1 MSFTDYADAVADRGI
16 ATRKRMWRDAL
27 ALTLVLVVWFG
38 YELGSRSLW
47 HPDEGRYSEIPREM
61 VASGDY
67 LTPRLDGVKYF
78 EKPVLF
84 YWLQAGAIKLF
95 GVNEWSLRLWTAFFA
110 IAGCLAVFFS
120 GYRLFGRRAGLFA
133 AAILATSVWYDLMGS
148 AITLDMALSAFL
160 TVGLLVF
167 LYGTRL
173 PPGPARRMWFY
184 AFYALIAAATLT
196 KGLIGIVIPGMV
208 IVAWMVLMRNWSL
221 LRTMYIPTG
230 TLLFLAIAAPWHVL
244 VWRANPEFGWFYF
257 VHEHFARYLTTVHHR
272 SQPIW
277 FFVPV
282 LLVGMFPW
290 SAFIVEAG
298 RRGLSNRYAE
308 PQKHSDTWFLL
319 LWAGLVFAFFSMS
332 GSKLATYILPVMPP
346 LAILCGRYFADVWEG
361 ALQRAA
367 RYPYWLTLAFALL
380 IGLTLLTL
388 KWILRANQK
397 VVDFYDVVGPDI
409 YLVVASIVAL
419 ALLPFMLA
427 RFGRVRQAVVALLM
441 TAALMVLSFDVN
453 LDKFDVTRT
462 VKPLAMEI
470 KRLAKPGDEV
480 VSYLEY
486 FQDLPVYLGHTVTVA
501 GWKGELEFGTEQ
513 EDTSGWI
520 IDEAELVSRL
530 RHKTLYIITRD
541 RNIDHLKEISPVPL
555 HEIMRTN
562 RNVLVTNAET
572 AP

>member
-1 MSFTDYADAVADRGI
+1 M
-16 ATRKRMWRDAL
+16 
-27 ALTLVLVVWFG
+27 
-38 YELGSRSLW
+38 
-47 HPDEGRYSEIPREM
+47 
-61 VASGDY
+61 
-67 LTPRLDGVKYF
+67 
-78 EKPVLF
+78 
-84 YWLQAGAIKLF
+84 
-95 GVNEWSLRLWTAFFA
+95 
-110 IAGCLAVFFS
+110 
-120 GYRLFGRRAGLFA
+120 
-133 AAILATSVWYDLMGS
+133 
-148 AITLDMALSAFL
+148 
-160 TVGLLVF
+160 
-167 LYGTRL
+167 
-173 PPGPARRMWFY
+173 
-184 AFYALIAAATLT
+184 
-196 KGLIGIVIPGMV
+196 
-208 IVAWMVLMRNWSL
+208 
-221 LRTMYIPTG
+221 
-230 TLLFLAIAAPWHVL
+230 
-244 VWRANPEFGWFYF
+244 
-257 VHEHFARYLTTVHHR
+257 
-272 SQPIW
+272 
-277 FFVPV
+277 
-282 LLVGMFPW
+282 
-290 SAFIVEAG
+290 
-298 RRGLSNRYAE
+298 
-308 PQKHSDTWFLL
+308 
-319 LWAGLVFAFFSMS
+319 
-332 GSKLATYILPVMPP
+332 
-346 LAILCGRYFADVWEG
+346 
-361 ALQRAA
+361 
-367 RYPYWLTLAFALL
+367 TLAFALL

-441 TAALMVLSFDVN
+441 TTALMVLSFDVN